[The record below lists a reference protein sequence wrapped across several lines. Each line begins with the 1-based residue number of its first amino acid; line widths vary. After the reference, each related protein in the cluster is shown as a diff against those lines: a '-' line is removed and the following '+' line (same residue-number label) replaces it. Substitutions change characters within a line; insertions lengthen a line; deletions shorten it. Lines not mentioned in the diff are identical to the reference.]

1 MIVVTGGAGFIGSNI
16 VKKLNSRGRT
26 DIVVVDDLTDGR
38 KFSNISSCNIADYI
52 DKDDF
57 QQKMLSGI
65 YLPKIDCIF
74 HEGAC
79 SSTTE
84 WNGRMMMSNNFQY
97 SKDLLHYCINKK
109 TPFIYASSASVYGN
123 ENIFK
128 EEKEFEKPMNV
139 YGYSKFLFDQ
149 YVRATLPK
157 VESQVVGFRYF
168 NVYGPNEQ
176 HKGKMASVVLHLHN
190 QILNGENPKL
200 FGEYNDCKAGMQR
213 RDFIYVDD
221 VVDANLWM
229 LDHSNISGVFNLGTG
244 RSETFNDLASA
255 VINFHN
261 KGIVEYIDF
270 PQNLKGAYQAYTQA
284 DISLLRS
291 VGYDKTFKSVY
302 EGVHSYLSSLTLNE

>member
-1 MIVVTGGAGFIGSNI
+1 
-16 VKKLNSRGRT
+16 
-26 DIVVVDDLTDGR
+26 
-38 KFSNISSCNIADYI
+38 
-52 DKDDF
+52 
-57 QQKMLSGI
+57 
-65 YLPKIDCIF
+65 
-74 HEGAC
+74 
-79 SSTTE
+79 
-84 WNGRMMMSNNFQY
+84 
-97 SKDLLHYCINKK
+97 
-109 TPFIYASSASVYGN
+109 
-123 ENIFK
+123 
-128 EEKEFEKPMNV
+128 
-139 YGYSKFLFDQ
+139 
-149 YVRATLPK
+149 
-157 VESQVVGFRYF
+157 
-168 NVYGPNEQ
+168 
-176 HKGKMASVVLHLHN
+176 
-190 QILNGENPKL
+190 
-200 FGEYNDCKAGMQR
+200 MQR